1 MHICTHNLNFQAL
14 FACRVRRHLIY
25 TKHLCHLNGP
35 IWWRLHVLTEVGSI
49 IHRNPWGTL
58 QNSHNPRQKICH
70 ERVADTVLWG
80 AEQEE
85 GASNWDHPKP
95 HDVNNRRA
103 TFQIKGANNQD
114 RSGGIRSNQQKA
126 EKRKSQK
133 SYLPDY
139 IQAVFA

>member
-1 MHICTHNLNFQAL
+1 MHA
-14 FACRVRRHLIY
+14 
-25 TKHLCHLNGP
+25 
-35 IWWRLHVLTEVGSI
+35 LTEVGSI

-80 AEQEE
+80 AEQEK
-85 GASNWDHPKP
+85 GASNWGHPKP

-103 TFQIKGANNQD
+103 TFQIKGANNQN
-114 RSGGIRSNQQKA
+114 RSGGIRSNQQKG